1 MTIQTDGT
9 VHGRGVKA
17 HTRPCNRKYCKENTQ
32 AVYFVEK
39 GKVSNRSERKGGT
52 CCKAA
57 KASVADPD
65 PWSNSDLFVR
75 IRNRIWNNRHQKN
88 CYQYVFIQCNILSLP
103 KRTFQGLT
111 WFSASGS
118 RRRKI
123 FRHYSISVQRSGP
136 ENLVRRQR
144 LWKSWVWETRITFH
158 DCMETGERC

>member
-1 MTIQTDGT
+1 MRRKRKKGRRGKGERKRIQWRGGGGGKGEGTEEEESTVERGRERAREKIICRKKGLHIMTIQTDGT

-39 GKVSNRSERKGGT
+39 GTVSNRSERKGGT

-75 IRNRIWNNRHQKN
+75 IRNRI
-88 CYQYVFIQCNILSLP
+88 
-103 KRTFQGLT
+103 
-111 WFSASGS
+111 
-118 RRRKI
+118 
-123 FRHYSISVQRSGP
+123 
-136 ENLVRRQR
+136 
-144 LWKSWVWETRITFH
+144 
-158 DCMETGERC
+158 